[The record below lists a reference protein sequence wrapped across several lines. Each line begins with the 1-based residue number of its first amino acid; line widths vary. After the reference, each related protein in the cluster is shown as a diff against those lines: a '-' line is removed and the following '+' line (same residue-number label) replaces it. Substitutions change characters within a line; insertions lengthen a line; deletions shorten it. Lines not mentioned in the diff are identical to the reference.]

1 MDGTDS
7 SSPLPPETTEVLRGP
22 DNIQRRTLETFSW
35 VKEELDGCVESTE
48 IAMNVTLDA
57 IWNGYAQLKKKG
69 VILRVVTEVTP
80 DNISYVRKLMELFEV
95 RHLKGVKSN
104 FGMVDRRECLLYSIS
119 HEDQSLSHAI
129 ITNAKALVEAQYFL
143 FKTLWNNAIP
153 AQEKIREI
161 GEGIKPPFT
170 ETLRD
175 VHEIQ
180 RFVFDIVNSA
190 KQEILVLLFPA
201 TAGGKGFLR
210 EEYKVVIQL
219 LKEAVKQ
226 HGIRVRILTSK
237 GIMEQIEKIIAKE
250 KRHEEE
256 KDEGRGGGLLVGV
269 RKQGKFEVHL
279 IDAMQQ
285 QQQRLQTNVSILI
298 VDSKVSLVEELKA
311 YHNNNNSNGELSL
324 ATYSNSESTVL
335 TYTSIFE
342 TLWVQTEP
350 NRLLQSNARKSPS
363 LEVGEG

>member
-7 SSPLPPETTEVLRGP
+7 SSPLPPETTEVLYGN
-22 DNIQRRTLETFSW
+22 DNIQRKVVEAYSW
-35 VKEELDGCVESTE
+35 IKEELDGCVESTE
-48 IAMNVTLDA
+48 IAMNVKYEA
-57 IWNGYAQLKKKG
+57 IWNFHLQLKKKG
-69 VILRVVTEVTP
+69 VRLRAVTEVTA
-80 DNISYVRKLMELFEV
+80 DNISYVKKLMEVSEV
-95 RHLKGVKSN
+95 RHLTGVKSN
-104 FGMVDRRECLLYSIS
+104 FGIVDRKVCLLHSIS
-119 HEDQSLSHAI
+119 HEDYPLSHAI
-129 ITNAKALVEAQYFL
+129 MTNAKALVEAQQFL
-143 FKTLWNNAIP
+143 FETLWSKAIP
-153 AQEKIREI
+153 AQEKVREI
-161 GEGIKPPFT
+161 EEGIKPPFT

-175 VHEIQ
+175 VREIQ
-180 RFVFDIVNSA
+180 RLVFDLVNSA

-219 LKEAVKQ
+219 LKEAVTQ

-237 GIMEQIEKIIAKE
+237 GILEQIEKIIAKE
-250 KRHEEE
+250 MRHEEE
-256 KDEGRGGGLLVGV
+256 KDENRGGGLLVGV
-269 RKQGKFEVHL
+269 RKQWKFEVHL
-279 IDAMQQ
+279 VDAMQQ

-311 YHNNNNSNGELSL
+311 YHNNNNSNAVLPL

>member
-1 MDGTDS
+1 MDGTGS
-7 SSPLPPETTEVLRGP
+7 SSPLPPESTEVLYGL
-22 DNIQRRTLETFSW
+22 DNIQRRVLEDFSQ
-35 VKEELDGCVESTE
+35 VKEELDGCVEHSE
-48 IAMNVTLDA
+48 VAMNISIDA
-57 IWNGYAQLKKKG
+57 IWNGFVQLKKKG
-69 VILRVVTEVTP
+69 VRLRAVVKVTA
-80 DNISYVRKLMELFEV
+80 DNISHVKKLMELFEV
-95 RHLKGVKSN
+95 KHLTGVRSN
-104 FGMVDRRECLLYSIS
+104 FGIIDRKRCLLHSIS
-119 HEDQSLSHAI
+119 HEDQPLSHARF
-129 ITNAKALVEAQYFL
+129 TNAKALVEAQYFL

-161 GEGIKPPFT
+161 EEGIKPPFT

-180 RFVFDIVNSA
+180 RLVFDLVNSA

-219 LKEAVKQ
+219 LKEVVTQ

-237 GIMEQIEKIIAKE
+237 GILEQIEKVIAKE
-250 KRHEEE
+250 MRHQEE
-256 KDEGRGGGLLVGV
+256 KDEGKGGGLHVGV

-279 IDAMQQ
+279 VDAM

-311 YHNNNNSNGELSL
+311 LHNNNNSNGVLPL
-324 ATYSNSESTVL
+324 VTYSNSESTVL

-342 TLWVQTEP
+342 TLWAQTGITMQ
-350 NRLLQSNARKSPS
+350 NIR
-363 LEVGEG
+363 